1 MIDPASITTESSR
14 RAQTSLPTKV
24 RSETTISYKPP
35 DLSSMSEDS
44 DSEDEDDG
52 SGSSLTMSPVDIR
65 VIRRLSSRA
74 NVLPVVARA
83 DSLTDG
89 KLAAIKKVIRR
100 DLRNANLDFG
110 VFGPVADDPKSPV
123 EEHPAANGNGNGHN
137 HTESSDSSVHSN
149 GNGNGNGNANGST
162 PQAEEQQPPADAHAE
177 EAEPE
182 RPSRPV
188 IKLRPTRLTRRP
200 SRSRSRLEITE
211 LSPSDDPSQE
221 IVNDTESVASVRF
234 SAHIVAKTD
243 LSTTLPFALITPEHT
258 HRRRALKNA
267 VSPASVNGHGHAY
280 AYGHASPSQDD
291 HASHRD
297 SMIAPSEDGHAQS
310 IAQSSMITSPVSP
323 STPASLRH
331 FPYLQ
336 GPPADLKGVFVRK
349 FRWGTVDVL
358 NPEHCDFAALRTAI
372 LSTHIKVCGV
382 WLPPSSS
389 VLTCLLIIPSPP
401 DVNADAQNPDEGG
414 VVREV
419 QDGEAARPPRD
430 TQHQRGRDPAAVG
443 RCVVSCR
450 SMRLF
455 ASV

>member
-1 MIDPASITTESSR
+1 M
-14 RAQTSLPTKV
+14 
-24 RSETTISYKPP
+24 
-35 DLSSMSEDS
+35 
-44 DSEDEDDG
+44 
-52 SGSSLTMSPVDIR
+52 
-65 VIRRLSSRA
+65 
-74 NVLPVVARA
+74 
-83 DSLTDG
+83 
-89 KLAAIKKVIRR
+89 
-100 DLRNANLDFG
+100 
-110 VFGPVADDPKSPV
+110 
-123 EEHPAANGNGNGHN
+123 
-137 HTESSDSSVHSN
+137 
-149 GNGNGNGNANGST
+149 
-162 PQAEEQQPPADAHAE
+162 
-177 EAEPE
+177 
-182 RPSRPV
+182 

-200 SRSRSRLEITE
+200 SRSRSRLEMSETALAEDPHSFE
-211 LSPSDDPSQE
+211 L
-221 IVNDTESVASVRF
+221 INDAESVASVRF

-267 VSPASVNGHGHAY
+267 VSPGSVNRHGHAY

-372 LSTHIKVCGV
+372 LSTHIKVCGLC
-382 WLPPSSS
+382 LPLSPS
-389 VLTCLLIIPSPP
+389 VLACLLIIPLPP

-414 VVREV
+414 VV
-419 QDGEAARPPRD
+419 
-430 TQHQRGRDPAAVG
+430 
-443 RCVVSCR
+443 
-450 SMRLF
+450 
-455 ASV
+455 